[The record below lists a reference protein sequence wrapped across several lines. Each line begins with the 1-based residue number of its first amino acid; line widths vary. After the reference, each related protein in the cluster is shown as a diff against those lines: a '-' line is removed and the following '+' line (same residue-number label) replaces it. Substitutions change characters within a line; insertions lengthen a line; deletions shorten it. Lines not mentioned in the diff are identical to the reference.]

1 MMKLKICGLT
11 KPEEA
16 KWVTDAGADYA
27 GIVMYY
33 PKSKRNMEPA
43 GARDIIKALGE
54 NTKAVAVVVSPTKQ
68 QVQEIEDCGFA
79 IIQIHGDLPKEV
91 LEALHIPFIRA
102 FNGENY
108 EEITK
113 YEAIPNC
120 KGFVFDAAEPG
131 SGKTFDWDTLKAIP
145 KTDKM
150 FLLSGGLSVQNVE
163 NAMKSVLP
171 DGVDV
176 SSGVEYKD
184 GRLGKDPDKI
194 KLFSKIVKTFANGK
208 K

>member
-1 MMKLKICGLT
+1 MKLKICGLT

-43 GARDIIKALGE
+43 GAREIIKALGE

-68 QVQEIEDCGFA
+68 QVQEIEECGFA
-79 IIQIHGDLPKEV
+79 IIQIHGDLPAEV
-91 LEALHIPFIRA
+91 LAALHIPFIRA

-113 YEAIPNC
+113 YEANPNC

-131 SGKTFDWDTLKAIP
+131 SGKTFDWDTLKALP
-145 KTDKM
+145 KTDKL

-184 GRLGKDPDKI
+184 GRPGKDPDKI